1 MCALKR
7 SGKEWLVYMETMGQR
22 IKKTRKMM
30 KMTQVEFA
38 KLLDV
43 PQPSI
48 SAYEKDKYLPSFEVI
63 GKIMKECNVSFE
75 WLNGYN
81 SVPDSTLTVT
91 DIGNMI
97 SQLFEIDSL
106 SFQVEAEKSHSSSKN
121 KSECIHPKVTF
132 TLLNNDALG
141 DNLISYLYE
150 MQSVCFDCSNHLIS
164 EEESLNKKSQ
174 IYEKYMIPI
183 SFKKYRETSEKEL
196 METQVK
202 ALQKKLN
209 DEKESNNSEEKF
221 TVITGNIN
229 NLNDKNE

>member
-1 MCALKR
+1 
-7 SGKEWLVYMETMGQR
+7 METMGQR

-196 METQVK
+196 MKTQVK

>member
-1 MCALKR
+1 
-7 SGKEWLVYMETMGQR
+7 METMGQR

-150 MQSVCFDCSNHLIS
+150 MQSVCFDYSNHLIS

-209 DEKESNNSEEKF
+209 DEKKSNNSEEKF

-229 NLNDKNE
+229 NINDKDE

>member
-1 MCALKR
+1 M
-7 SGKEWLVYMETMGQR
+7 YIFQ
-22 IKKTRKMM
+22 
-30 KMTQVEFA
+30 
-38 KLLDV
+38 
-43 PQPSI
+43 I

-229 NLNDKNE
+229 NLNDKTNEDSKKKYHTYHVYGILHC

>member
-1 MCALKR
+1 
-7 SGKEWLVYMETMGQR
+7 METMGQR

-121 KSECIHPKVTF
+121 KSKCIHPKVTF

>member
-1 MCALKR
+1 
-7 SGKEWLVYMETMGQR
+7 METMGQR

-106 SFQVEAEKSHSSSKN
+106 SFQVEAEMSHSSSKD

-150 MQSVCFDCSNHLIS
+150 MQSVCFDYSNHLIS

-209 DEKESNNSEEKF
+209 NEKESNNSEEKF

-229 NLNDKNE
+229 NLNDKDE

>member
-1 MCALKR
+1 
-7 SGKEWLVYMETMGQR
+7 METMGQR

-106 SFQVEAEKSHSSSKN
+106 SFQVEAEMSHSSSKN

-209 DEKESNNSEEKF
+209 DEKESNNSEKKF
-221 TVITGNIN
+221 TVITGNVN

>member
-1 MCALKR
+1 
-7 SGKEWLVYMETMGQR
+7 METMGQR

-63 GKIMKECNVSFE
+63 GKIMKECNISFE

>member
-1 MCALKR
+1 
-7 SGKEWLVYMETMGQR
+7 METMGQR

-48 SAYEKDKYLPSFEVI
+48 SAYEKDKYLPSFEII

-106 SFQVEAEKSHSSSKN
+106 SFQVEAEMSHSSSKN

>member
-1 MCALKR
+1 
-7 SGKEWLVYMETMGQR
+7 METMGQR

-229 NLNDKNE
+229 NLNDINE

>member
-1 MCALKR
+1 
-7 SGKEWLVYMETMGQR
+7 METMGQR

-106 SFQVEAEKSHSSSKN
+106 SFQVEAEMSHSSSKD

-221 TVITGNIN
+221 TVITGNLN

>member
-1 MCALKR
+1 
-7 SGKEWLVYMETMGQR
+7 METMGQR

-150 MQSVCFDCSNHLIS
+150 MQSVCFDYSNHLIS

-183 SFKKYRETSEKEL
+183 SFKKYREASEKEL

>member
-1 MCALKR
+1 
-7 SGKEWLVYMETMGQR
+7 METMGQR

-63 GKIMKECNVSFE
+63 GKIMKKCNVSFE

-106 SFQVEAEKSHSSSKN
+106 SFQVEAEMSHSSSKD

-164 EEESLNKKSQ
+164 EEEYLNKKCQ

>member
-1 MCALKR
+1 
-7 SGKEWLVYMETMGQR
+7 METMGQK

>member
-1 MCALKR
+1 
-7 SGKEWLVYMETMGQR
+7 METMGQR

-81 SVPDSTLTVT
+81 PVPDSTLTVT

-174 IYEKYMIPI
+174 IYDPNLIQEIQRNVRKRIDGNTGK
-183 SFKKYRETSEKEL
+183 ST
-196 METQVK
+196 T
-202 ALQKKLN
+202 KKLN

-229 NLNDKNE
+229 NLNDKDE

>member
-1 MCALKR
+1 
-7 SGKEWLVYMETMGQR
+7 METMGQR

-43 PQPSI
+43 PQPSV

-106 SFQVEAEKSHSSSKN
+106 SFQVEAEKSHSSSKD

-150 MQSVCFDCSNHLIS
+150 MQSVCFDYSNHLIS

>member
-1 MCALKR
+1 
-7 SGKEWLVYMETMGQR
+7 METMGQR

-106 SFQVEAEKSHSSSKN
+106 SFQVEAEMSHSSSKD

-150 MQSVCFDCSNHLIS
+150 MQSVCFDSSNHLIS

>member
-1 MCALKR
+1 
-7 SGKEWLVYMETMGQR
+7 METMGQR

-229 NLNDKNE
+229 NLNNKNE

>member
-1 MCALKR
+1 
-7 SGKEWLVYMETMGQR
+7 METMGQR

-30 KMTQVEFA
+30 KMTQIEFA

>member
-1 MCALKR
+1 
-7 SGKEWLVYMETMGQR
+7 METMGQR

-174 IYEKYMIPI
+174 IYDKYMIPI

-229 NLNDKNE
+229 NLNDKDE

>member
-1 MCALKR
+1 
-7 SGKEWLVYMETMGQR
+7 METMGQR

-229 NLNDKNE
+229 NFNDKNE

>member
-1 MCALKR
+1 
-7 SGKEWLVYMETMGQR
+7 METMGQR

-150 MQSVCFDCSNHLIS
+150 MQSVCFDYSNHLIS

-183 SFKKYRETSEKEL
+183 SFKKYREMSEKEL

-229 NLNDKNE
+229 TLNDKNE

>member
-1 MCALKR
+1 
-7 SGKEWLVYMETMGQR
+7 METMGQR

-106 SFQVEAEKSHSSSKN
+106 SFQVEAEKSLSSSKD

-150 MQSVCFDCSNHLIS
+150 MQSVCFDYSNHLIS

>member
-1 MCALKR
+1 
-7 SGKEWLVYMETMGQR
+7 METMGQR

-106 SFQVEAEKSHSSSKN
+106 SFQVEAEMSHSSSKD

-150 MQSVCFDCSNHLIS
+150 MQSVCFDYSNHLIS

>member
-1 MCALKR
+1 
-7 SGKEWLVYMETMGQR
+7 METMGQR

-196 METQVK
+196 MEIQVK

>member
-1 MCALKR
+1 
-7 SGKEWLVYMETMGQR
+7 METMGQR

-97 SQLFEIDSL
+97 SQLFEIYSL
-106 SFQVEAEKSHSSSKN
+106 SFQVEAEMSHSSSKD

-150 MQSVCFDCSNHLIS
+150 MQSVCFDYSNHLIS

-209 DEKESNNSEEKF
+209 NEKESNNSEEKF

>member
-1 MCALKR
+1 
-7 SGKEWLVYMETMGQR
+7 METMGQR
-22 IKKTRKMM
+22 IKKTRKME

-43 PQPSI
+43 PQSSI
-48 SAYEKDKYLPSFEVI
+48 SAYEKDKYLPSIEVI

>member
-1 MCALKR
+1 
-7 SGKEWLVYMETMGQR
+7 METMGQK

-106 SFQVEAEKSHSSSKN
+106 SFQVEAEKSHSSSKD

-150 MQSVCFDCSNHLIS
+150 MQSVCFDYSNHLIS

>member
-1 MCALKR
+1 
-7 SGKEWLVYMETMGQR
+7 METMGQR

-106 SFQVEAEKSHSSSKN
+106 SFHVEAEKSHSSSKN

-150 MQSVCFDCSNHLIS
+150 MQSVCFDYSNHLIS

-183 SFKKYRETSEKEL
+183 SFKKYREMSEKEL

>member
-1 MCALKR
+1 
-7 SGKEWLVYMETMGQR
+7 METMGQR

-174 IYEKYMIPI
+174 IYEKYMTPI

>member
-1 MCALKR
+1 
-7 SGKEWLVYMETMGQR
+7 METMGQR

-202 ALQKKLN
+202 ALHKKLN

>member
-1 MCALKR
+1 
-7 SGKEWLVYMETMGQR
+7 METMGQR

-63 GKIMKECNVSFE
+63 GKIIKECNVSFE

>member
-1 MCALKR
+1 
-7 SGKEWLVYMETMGQR
+7 METMGQR

-150 MQSVCFDCSNHLIS
+150 IQSVCFDCSNHLIS

>member
-1 MCALKR
+1 
-7 SGKEWLVYMETMGQR
+7 METMGQR

-229 NLNDKNE
+229 NLNDKDE

>member
-1 MCALKR
+1 
-7 SGKEWLVYMETMGQR
+7 METMGQR
-22 IKKTRKMM
+22 IKKARKMM

-209 DEKESNNSEEKF
+209 DAKESNNSEEKF

>member
-1 MCALKR
+1 
-7 SGKEWLVYMETMGQR
+7 METMGQR

-150 MQSVCFDCSNHLIS
+150 MQSVCFDYSNHLIS

-183 SFKKYRETSEKEL
+183 SFKKYREMSEKEL

-229 NLNDKNE
+229 NLNDKNK

>member
-1 MCALKR
+1 
-7 SGKEWLVYMETMGQR
+7 METMGQR

-121 KSECIHPKVTF
+121 KSECIYPKVTF

-221 TVITGNIN
+221 TVITGNLN

>member
-1 MCALKR
+1 
-7 SGKEWLVYMETMGQR
+7 METMGQR

-38 KLLDV
+38 KLLGV

-97 SQLFEIDSL
+97 SQLFEIGSL

-150 MQSVCFDCSNHLIS
+150 MQSVCFDYSNHLIS

-209 DEKESNNSEEKF
+209 NEKESNNSEEKF

>member
-1 MCALKR
+1 
-7 SGKEWLVYMETMGQR
+7 METMGQR

-38 KLLDV
+38 KLLDI

>member
-1 MCALKR
+1 
-7 SGKEWLVYMETMGQR
+7 METMGQR

-81 SVPDSTLTVT
+81 SVPGSTLTVT

-209 DEKESNNSEEKF
+209 DEKVSNNSEEKF